1 MAGLQRY
8 SLIVR
13 LTLTAL
19 YDGKRS
25 YWLKQAE
32 KDAKFA
38 VLHRPAFALS
48 SLCHLRGLACAPEL
62 IAARLST
69 HRVELTG

>member
-32 KDAKFA
+32 KDHKISEDQHHEYGQDIQKLTDDAIKKIDE
-38 VLHRPAFALS
+38 
-48 SLCHLRGLACAPEL
+48 SLAGKEQE
-62 IAARLST
+62 IMQ
-69 HRVELTG
+69 V